1 MVAKAGHREI
11 GRSSLVRLNLTKGKL
26 MERSRGN
33 INAHRLF
40 SLKELGLGN
49 PEPYVD
55 RVIHAFL
62 QIGEAIAA
70 RWIQMPNG
78 ILLMP
83 VVPEN
88 PASGAIYVYDRQL
101 QEFFLLSFDGPD
113 DNLTVQDFGQLFSEY
128 NLLRYAERPA
138 LLQPQLQGAGSA

>member
-1 MVAKAGHREI
+1 MQ
-11 GRSSLVRLNLTKGKL
+11 L
-26 MERSRGN
+26 SRGN
-33 INAHRLF
+33 ISAHRLF
-40 SLKELGLGN
+40 SVRELGLGN

-62 QIGEAIAA
+62 RIGEAIAA

-113 DNLTVQDFGQLFSEY
+113 DNLTAQDFAQLFSEY
-128 NLLRYAERPA
+128 NLLQYAERPA
-138 LLQPQLQGAGSA
+138 LLQPQLQRAGSA

>member
-1 MVAKAGHREI
+1 
-11 GRSSLVRLNLTKGKL
+11 

-33 INAHRLF
+33 MTAHRLF
-40 SLKELGLGN
+40 SVRELGLGN

-101 QEFFLLSFDGPD
+101 QEFFLLTFDGPD
-113 DNLTVQDFGQLFSEY
+113 DNLTPQDFVQLFSEY
-128 NLLRYAERPA
+128 NLLQYAEQPA
-138 LLQPQLQGAGSA
+138 LLQSPFQSPGSA

>member
-1 MVAKAGHREI
+1 
-11 GRSSLVRLNLTKGKL
+11 
-26 MERSRGN
+26 MERTRGN
-33 INAHRLF
+33 ITAHRLF
-40 SLKELGLGN
+40 SVRELGIGN

-55 RVIHAFL
+55 RIIHAFL
-62 QIGEAIAA
+62 EIGEAIAA
-70 RWIQMPNG
+70 RWIQMPKG

-83 VVPEN
+83 VAPEN

-113 DNLTVQDFGQLFSEY
+113 DNLTAQDFAQLFLEY
-128 NLLRYAERPA
+128 NLLQYAERPA

>member
-1 MVAKAGHREI
+1 
-11 GRSSLVRLNLTKGKL
+11 
-26 MERSRGN
+26 MERTRGN
-33 INAHRLF
+33 ITAHRLF
-40 SLKELGLGN
+40 SVRELGIGN

-55 RVIHAFL
+55 RIIHAFL
-62 QIGEAIAA
+62 EIGEAIAA
-70 RWIQMPNG
+70 RWIQMPKG

-83 VVPEN
+83 VAPEN

-113 DNLTVQDFGQLFSEY
+113 DNLTAQDFAELFLEY
-128 NLLRYAERPA
+128 NLLQYAERPA

>member
-1 MVAKAGHREI
+1 
-11 GRSSLVRLNLTKGKL
+11 

-33 INAHRLF
+33 MNAHRLF
-40 SLKELGLGN
+40 SVRELGLGD
-49 PEPYVD
+49 PEPHVD

-62 QIGEAIAA
+62 QIGEALAA
-70 RWIQMPNG
+70 RWIQMPKG

-83 VVPEN
+83 VAPQN

-113 DNLTVQDFGQLFSEY
+113 DNLTAQDFAQLFSEY
-128 NLLRYAERPA
+128 NLLQSAERPS

>member
-1 MVAKAGHREI
+1 MVAKDAHREI
-11 GRSSLVRLNLTKGKL
+11 GRFSLVRFNLTKGKL

-49 PEPYVD
+49 SEPYVD
-55 RVIHAFL
+55 RIIQAFL
-62 QIGEAIAA
+62 EIGEAIAA
-70 RWIQMPNG
+70 RWIQMPKG

-83 VVPEN
+83 VAPEN

-113 DNLTVQDFGQLFSEY
+113 DNLTAQEFAELFLEY
-128 NLLRYAERPA
+128 NLLQYAERPA

>member
-1 MVAKAGHREI
+1 MCRQHVIQQRGE
-11 GRSSLVRLNLTKGKL
+11 T
-26 MERSRGN
+26 MERTRGN
-33 INAHRLF
+33 ITAHRLF
-40 SLKELGLGN
+40 SVRELGIGN

-55 RVIHAFL
+55 RIIQAFL
-62 QIGEAIAA
+62 EIGEAIAA
-70 RWIQMPNG
+70 RWIQMPKG

-83 VVPEN
+83 VAPEN

-113 DNLTVQDFGQLFSEY
+113 DNLTAQEFAELFLEY
-128 NLLRYAERPA
+128 NLLQYAERPA

>member
-1 MVAKAGHREI
+1 
-11 GRSSLVRLNLTKGKL
+11 
-26 MERSRGN
+26 MERTRGN
-33 INAHRLF
+33 ITAHRLF
-40 SLKELGLGN
+40 SVRELGIGN

-55 RVIHAFL
+55 RIIQAFL
-62 QIGEAIAA
+62 EIGEAIAA
-70 RWIQMPNG
+70 RWIQMPKG

-83 VVPEN
+83 VAPEN

-113 DNLTVQDFGQLFSEY
+113 DNLTAQEFAELFLEY
-128 NLLRYAERPA
+128 NLLQYAERPA

>member
-1 MVAKAGHREI
+1 MQ
-11 GRSSLVRLNLTKGKL
+11 L
-26 MERSRGN
+26 SRGN

-40 SLKELGLGN
+40 SVRELGLGN

-70 RWIQMPNG
+70 RWIQMPGG

-83 VVPEN
+83 VAPEN

-101 QEFFLLSFDGPD
+101 QEFYPA
-113 DNLTVQDFGQLFSEY
+113 V
-128 NLLRYAERPA
+128 LRWP
-138 LLQPQLQGAGSA
+138 

>member
-1 MVAKAGHREI
+1 
-11 GRSSLVRLNLTKGKL
+11 
-26 MERSRGN
+26 MERTRGN
-33 INAHRLF
+33 ITAHRLF
-40 SLKELGLGN
+40 SVRELGIGN

-55 RVIHAFL
+55 RIIQAFL
-62 QIGEAIAA
+62 EIGEAIAA
-70 RWIQMPNG
+70 RWIQMPKG

-83 VVPEN
+83 VAPEN

-113 DNLTVQDFGQLFSEY
+113 DNLTAQDFAELFLEY
-128 NLLRYAERPA
+128 NLLQYAERPA